1 MPRDTFKR
9 NLSHLRLEVN
19 EGKGFEIYA
28 DRTGRADRPGQAD
41 RADRAGQASQADRRL
56 LARYNAATDELP
68 KDESPKPCF
77 HPVYTP
83 SGGLITEYRPEDHTW
98 HLGLYFGWVHV
109 NDSNFWGGSWYL
121 PEHGEYVPV
130 PGSHGVQRHDGFT
143 EVTDT
148 GSGGVAVG
156 EQLTW
161 LDRSGRPVIR
171 EARRFDFLKT
181 TAVSGADR
189 ADQADQADQA
199 NQTNQAD
206 QAERADQTGGC
217 LWLID
222 SVITPVEGEVTLGAS
237 RAARYSGLILRMGP
251 PFADAHHTSGNG
263 LIGHEAIMRT
273 RDRWVA
279 AAGAQ
284 GGMVVMMDHPRNL
297 RHPVQWFTRRNL
309 LGTGPLMEEDL
320 TIRASDSLHLRYGF
334 LVLDDVAG
342 EGEIEDLYRSYVSV
356 TDERSPT

>member
-1 MPRDTFKR
+1 M
-9 NLSHLRLEVN
+9 
-19 EGKGFEIYA
+19 
-28 DRTGRADRPGQAD
+28 
-41 RADRAGQASQADRRL
+41 
-56 LARYNAATDELP
+56 
-68 KDESPKPCF
+68 
-77 HPVYTP
+77 
-83 SGGLITEYRPEDHTW
+83 
-98 HLGLYFGWVHV
+98 
-109 NDSNFWGGSWYL
+109 
-121 PEHGEYVPV
+121 
-130 PGSHGVQRHDGFT
+130 
-143 EVTDT
+143 
-148 GSGGVAVG
+148 
-156 EQLTW
+156 
-161 LDRSGRPVIR
+161 IR
-171 EARRFDFLKT
+171 EARRFDFLDT
-181 TAVSGADR
+181 TKVSG
-189 ADQADQADQA
+189 ADQADQ
-199 NQTNQAD
+199 
-206 QAERADQTGGC
+206 ADQTGGC

>member
-1 MPRDTFKR
+1 MPRKAIKR
-9 NLSHLRLEVN
+9 NLSHLSLEVN
-19 EGKGFEIYA
+19 EGTGFEVYAGRTGHA
-28 DRTGRADRPGQAD
+28 DRQ
-41 RADRAGQASQADRRL
+41 L
-56 LARYNAATDELP
+56 LCRYNATTDTIP
-68 KDESPKPCF
+68 TDESPKPCF

-83 SGGLITEYRPEDHTW
+83 SGGLISEYRPEDHTW
-98 HLGLYFGWVHV
+98 HTGLYFGWVHV

-121 PEHGEYVPV
+121 PEHGKYVPV

-143 EVTDT
+143 EVPDAGSGTDL

-161 LDRSGRPVIR
+161 LDRNGRPVIR
-171 EARRFDFLKT
+171 ETRRFEFLET
-181 TAVSGADR
+181 AAVSGAG
-189 ADQADQADQA
+189 QAG
-199 NQTNQAD
+199 
-206 QAERADQTGGC
+206 RC

-222 SVITPVEGEVTLGAS
+222 SVITPVEGDVTLGAS

-251 PFADAHHTSGNG
+251 PFADAHHTSGGG
-263 LIGHEAIMRT
+263 LVGHEAIMRT

-320 TIRASDSLHLRYGF
+320 TIRASESLHLRYGF
-334 LVLDDVAG
+334 LVLDEAAG
-342 EGEIEDLYRSYVSV
+342 AGEIEALYRSYVSAS
-356 TDERSPT
+356 DERSLAP

>member
-1 MPRDTFKR
+1 MPREAFKR

-19 EGKGFEIYA
+19 EGTGFEVYA
-28 DRTGRADRPGQAD
+28 VRTGQAD
-41 RADRAGQASQADRRL
+41 RQL
-56 LARYNAATDELP
+56 LCRYNAATDQLP

-83 SGGLITEYRPEDHTW
+83 SGGLISEYRPEDHTW
-98 HLGLYFGWVHV
+98 HTGLYFGWVHV

-121 PEHGEYVPV
+121 PEHGKYVPV
-130 PGSHGVQRHDGFT
+130 PGSHGVQRHDGYT
-143 EVTDT
+143 EVPDT
-148 GSGGVAVG
+148 GSGTDLRSGVVAVG

-161 LDRSGRPVIR
+161 LDRNGRPLIR
-171 EARRFDFLKT
+171 ETRRFEFMEI
-181 TAVSGADR
+181 AAASGAG
-189 ADQADQADQA
+189 QADQAGPA
-199 NQTNQAD
+199 G
-206 QAERADQTGGC
+206 RC

-222 SVITPVEGEVTLGAS
+222 SVITPVEEDVTLGAS

-251 PFADAHHTSGNG
+251 PFADAHHTSGGG
-263 LIGHEAIMRT
+263 LVGHEAIMRT

-309 LGTGPLMEEDL
+309 LGTGPLMEEDH
-320 TIRASDSLHLRYGF
+320 TIRASESLHLRYGF
-334 LVLDDVAG
+334 LVLDEAAG
-342 EGEIEDLYRSYVSV
+342 AGEIEELYRFYVSAS
-356 TDERSPT
+356 DERSLAP

>member
-1 MPRDTFKR
+1 MPREAFKR

-19 EGKGFEIYA
+19 EGKGFEVY
-28 DRTGRADRPGQAD
+28 TGRTGQAD
-41 RADRAGQASQADRRL
+41 RQL
-56 LARYNAATDELP
+56 LCRYNAATNHLP
-68 KDESPKPCF
+68 RDESPKPCF

-83 SGGLITEYRPEDHTW
+83 SGGLISEYRPEDHTW

-109 NDSNFWGGSWYL
+109 NDTNFWGGSWYL
-121 PEHGEYVPV
+121 PEHGKYVPV
-130 PGSHGVQRHDGFT
+130 PGSHGVQRHDEFT
-143 EVTDT
+143 EVSDLE
-148 GSGGVAVG
+148 SGVAVG
-156 EQLTW
+156 ERLTW
-161 LDRSGRPVIR
+161 LDRNGRPVIR
-171 EARRFDFLKT
+171 EARRFDFLET
-181 TAVSGADR
+181 AAVSEAGQTGQAGQTDQGGQDDQADQV
-189 ADQADQADQA
+189 DQGGQADQADQ
-199 NQTNQAD
+199 D
-206 QAERADQTGGC
+206 VLGGRC

-251 PFADAHHTSGNG
+251 PFADAHHTSGSG
-263 LIGHEAIMRT
+263 LSGHEAIMRT

-320 TIRASDSLHLRYGF
+320 TIPASDRLHLRYGF
-334 LVLDDVAG
+334 LVLDEAAG
-342 EGEIEDLYRSYVSV
+342 EEEIEELYRYYVSAS
-356 TDERSPT
+356 DERSPT

>member
-1 MPRDTFKR
+1 MPREAFKR

-19 EGKGFEIYA
+19 EGRGFEVYT
-28 DRTGRADRPGQAD
+28 DRTGR
-41 RADRAGQASQADRRL
+41 RL
-56 LARYNAATDELP
+56 LCRYNAATDHLP
-68 KDESPKPCF
+68 RDESPKPCF

-83 SGGLITEYRPEDHTW
+83 SGGLISEYRPEDHTW

-109 NDSNFWGGSWYL
+109 NDTNFWGGSWYL
-121 PEHGEYVPV
+121 SEHGKYVPV
-130 PGSHGVQRHDGFT
+130 PGSHGVQRHDEFT
-143 EVTDT
+143 EV
-148 GSGGVAVG
+148 SGLESGVAVG
-156 EQLTW
+156 ERLTW
-161 LDRSGRPVIR
+161 MDRNGRPVIR
-171 EARRFDFLKT
+171 EARRFVFLE
-181 TAVSGADR
+181 TAAASEASQAGQADR
-189 ADQADQADQA
+189 
-199 NQTNQAD
+199 
-206 QAERADQTGGC
+206 C

-251 PFADAHHTSGNG
+251 PFADAHHTSGSG
-263 LIGHEAIMRT
+263 LSGHEAIMRT

-320 TIRASDSLHLRYGF
+320 TIPASDRLHLRYGF
-334 LVLDDVAG
+334 LVLDEASG
-342 EGEIEDLYRSYVSV
+342 EEEIEELYRYYVSAA
-356 TDERSPT
+356 DERSPT